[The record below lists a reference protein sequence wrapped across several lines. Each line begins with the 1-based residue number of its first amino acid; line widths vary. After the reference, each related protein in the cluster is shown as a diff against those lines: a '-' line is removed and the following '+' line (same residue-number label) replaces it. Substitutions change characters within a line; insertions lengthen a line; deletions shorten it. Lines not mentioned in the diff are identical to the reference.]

1 MALSRS
7 FLAPLLL
14 AVLLI
19 WGAASQ
25 AADRERLR
33 EFLEVTGFD
42 VAIASIQ
49 LDAMSGPA
57 LAGEVPQAFGADW
70 TRMAEVIFDPD
81 SMIDRAIDMMQTVM
95 PDHLVDHGIDFYG
108 SDLGQRLVA
117 VENASQMEESEL
129 TAEGGA
135 ALLEMLAESD
145 PARLARLRAFS
156 RATGSADNAIR
167 ALIEVQL
174 RYLVA
179 ASRAGIIKL
188 RVDETELRLMLQAQ
202 TGEMRAQMEQAG
214 LLSAA
219 WTYRDLSTADLERY
233 TEALE
238 NEKMRQIYEILNAVQ
253 FELMAERY
261 ERLAAALADLHPQQ
275 DI

>member
-156 RATGSADNAIR
+156 RATGSADSAIR